1 MKISFIQ
8 IDFSSQGYLFLSLFI
23 VGKLEISLFI
33 FKIRQVVIF
42 SLHFYGFPFVFT
54 RSELS
59 VANLRSFYIFCS
71 AGINC
76 FAHSIPLWILESEEL
91 YQIISFVSEEEK

>member
-1 MKISFIQ
+1 MIL
-8 IDFSSQGYLFLSLFI
+8 G
-23 VGKLEISLFI
+23 
-33 FKIRQVVIF
+33 
-42 SLHFYGFPFVFT
+42 
-54 RSELS
+54 
-59 VANLRSFYIFCS
+59 SFYIFCS